1 MIEPGDIPIES
12 IIVSRHK
19 IPNVRLNSLSK
30 FQIVVCDSI

>member
-1 MIEPGDIPIES
+1 MIEPATYLSD
-12 IIVSRHK
+12 IIVLRHK